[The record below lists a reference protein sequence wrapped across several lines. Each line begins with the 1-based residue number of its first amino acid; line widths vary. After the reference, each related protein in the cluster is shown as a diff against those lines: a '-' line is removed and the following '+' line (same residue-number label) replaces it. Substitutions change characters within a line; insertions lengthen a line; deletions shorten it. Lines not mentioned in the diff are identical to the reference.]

1 MRARVGDQ
9 VGPRHMNMCL
19 GSSSFRTFSLIF
31 WFSFFRSFFFHFFFG
46 FFFISNSS
54 KFKIQAN
61 FIAEHF
67 SNSKHFLYLNFSSM
81 SFFFQI
87 WILFK
92 EIIIGKM
99 KKVQQYPFLGDAKG
113 GMRKLGAAGAIP
125 YRNGAMNRDTRP
137 QTTYMR

>member
-81 SFFFQI
+81 SFFSNMDTFQRNNN
-87 WILFK
+87 
-92 EIIIGKM
+92 
-99 KKVQQYPFLGDAKG
+99 
-113 GMRKLGAAGAIP
+113 RKNEKSAAIP
-125 YRNGAMNRDTRP
+125 VPGRRKRRDA
-137 QTTYMR
+137 